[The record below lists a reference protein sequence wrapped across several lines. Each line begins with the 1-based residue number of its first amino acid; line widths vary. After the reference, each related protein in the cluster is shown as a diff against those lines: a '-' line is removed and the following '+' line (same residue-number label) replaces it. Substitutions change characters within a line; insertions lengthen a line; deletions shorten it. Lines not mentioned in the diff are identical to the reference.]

1 MQAAAQSAE
10 AIRVLILL
18 AAIAAATFWR
28 TMIRLVLML
37 VVAAIIAGIGYG
49 AIAIYQHMHHLTG

>member
-18 AAIAAATFWR
+18 AAIAAAVFWR

-49 AIAIYQHMHHLTG
+49 AIAIYQHMHHLAG